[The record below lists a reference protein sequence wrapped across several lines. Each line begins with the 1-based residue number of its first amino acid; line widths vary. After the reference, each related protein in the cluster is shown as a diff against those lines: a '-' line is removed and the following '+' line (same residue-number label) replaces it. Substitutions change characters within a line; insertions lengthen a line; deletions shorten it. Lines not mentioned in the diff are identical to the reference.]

1 MTLQLPLQ
9 VIFVIV
15 DDTLVGDRDKDLLS
29 LRVGEVVNTIEY
41 MIVQAKCPLE
51 FEGAG
56 LTKIVVLGFV
66 F

>member
-9 VIFVIV
+9 IIFVIV
-15 DDTLVGDRDKDLLS
+15 DDTLVGNRDEDLLS
-29 LRVGEVVNTIEY
+29 LRVCEVVNTIEY

-56 LTKIVVLGFV
+56 LTKVVVLRFI